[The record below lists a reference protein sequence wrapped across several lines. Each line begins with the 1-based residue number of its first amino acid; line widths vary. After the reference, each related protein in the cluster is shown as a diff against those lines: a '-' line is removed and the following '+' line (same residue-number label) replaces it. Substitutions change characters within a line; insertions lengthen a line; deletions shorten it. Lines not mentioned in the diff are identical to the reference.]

1 MTHYPTAV
9 DPATYNIDS
18 DGGGDFFLEFESV
31 HPLRQLD
38 EKKLRPPI
46 REAQALA
53 AEMRFTPLFFN
64 YDLNPAPVAFQ
75 PNEQPPPPPPPPA
88 IKERPV
94 VKKKAAGA
102 AKKRA
107 PRKKRA
113 LEEKK
118 EADEEEQQQE

>member
-75 PNEQPPPPPPPPA
+75 PNEQPPPPPPPA

-118 EADEEEQQQE
+118 EAGEEEQQQHE